1 MRRGSLS
8 SQRPSAAKEKESRDR
23 MKDLYSTLATLLQL
37 QPHLFFLRLIRVL
50 LAPIHPCLPVTYI
63 MYIIKT
69 IDNTAGENAVAVPT
83 GTSDKG
89 TETTEGTSR
98 MVKESK
104 KKLEESLNGKSSN
117 MFK

>member
-1 MRRGSLS
+1 
-8 SQRPSAAKEKESRDR
+8 
-23 MKDLYSTLATLLQL
+23 
-37 QPHLFFLRLIRVL
+37 VL

-89 TETTEGTSR
+89 TETTEGASR

-104 KKLEESLNGKSSN
+104 KKARRKFKWKVVLKLRALISATSATTSSALFMHRSNARVGFDVEFIESRLLELVY
-117 MFK
+117 